1 MDDKNMKSTE
11 NYLDNLLN
19 SMNGRPS
26 ESDDA
31 ADTPSKTDT
40 SSQDDFL
47 RKFEKELE
55 SDAYDEYISDFER
68 DLENDAFSE
77 KQTGI
82 KDVQT
87 PAPSESDATLE
98 EVLSENEK
106 NDSFKIPDEVPQQ
119 DDRAENNA
127 AINELD
133 SAMESFDDQLGDEED
148 DFILDEI
155 PGDEIPHVESESDDN
170 NTPEAVQQAKE
181 PASSQEQEQTPADA
195 DETPLSDIGEPD
207 LAGNAGEDLIDL
219 LNNGGLADLG
229 DMLSED
235 GKVSE
240 DEGDSEFEKFAENEM
255 EAKNQDSGNINNQDE
270 QPAKEKKK
278 GFFARILEALFKE
291 RGATEEPQKDNADD
305 AKNQAEVLSEENQQ
319 ILKELESQ
327 EASEKKEK
335 KKKKPKKEKKQKPA
349 KEPKPKKVKKPKE
362 KKPKEVDNSPKLPK
376 GPVILICVFVAS
388 LFAFVMI
395 CTSLL
400 GNSVTIQN
408 AKTAYNDAIAGIQ
421 ENDTEAFS
429 KYVEAYSELSGLSLK
444 GENERMFEKVQILAS
459 VSEKYEAYESFKK
472 NSNEDM
478 ALDSLVCAAGRCSV
492 NTDNANDAGCTEAL
506 DAVKTI
512 ITDTLSSNYN
522 MSYDEA
528 VELYNAGS
536 RNDYTLSIIEKLKEL
551 GLYDQK

>member
-19 SMNGRPS
+19 SMNGRQS
-26 ESDDA
+26 GSDDA

-106 NDSFKIPDEVPQQ
+106 NDSFKIPDEVPLQ

-155 PGDEIPHVESESDDN
+155 PGDEIPHAESESDDK

-181 PASSQEQEQTPADA
+181 PASSQEQEQTPA

-229 DMLSED
+229 DMLSEE

-255 EAKNQDSGNINNQDE
+255 EAKNQDSGNINNTDE

-291 RGATEEPQKDNADD
+291 RGGTEESQKDDADD

-335 KKKKPKKEKKQKPA
+335 KKKKPKKESRQKNRNLKRLKSQKRKNQKKWITVQNFQK
-349 KEPKPKKVKKPKE
+349 
-362 KKPKEVDNSPKLPK
+362 DLLFLS
-376 GPVILICVFVAS
+376 VFS
-388 LFAFVMI
+388 WHRYLH
-395 CTSLL
+395 L
-400 GNSVTIQN
+400 
-408 AKTAYNDAIAGIQ
+408 
-421 ENDTEAFS
+421 
-429 KYVEAYSELSGLSLK
+429 
-444 GENERMFEKVQILAS
+444 
-459 VSEKYEAYESFKK
+459 
-472 NSNEDM
+472 
-478 ALDSLVCAAGRCSV
+478 
-492 NTDNANDAGCTEAL
+492 
-506 DAVKTI
+506 
-512 ITDTLSSNYN
+512 
-522 MSYDEA
+522 
-528 VELYNAGS
+528 
-536 RNDYTLSIIEKLKEL
+536 
-551 GLYDQK
+551 